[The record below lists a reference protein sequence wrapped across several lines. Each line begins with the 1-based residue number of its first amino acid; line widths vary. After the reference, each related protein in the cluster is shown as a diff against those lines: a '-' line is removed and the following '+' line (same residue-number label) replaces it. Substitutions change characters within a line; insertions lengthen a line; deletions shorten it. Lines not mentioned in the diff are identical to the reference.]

1 MKRLTL
7 LILTIVGNA
16 SMYGATLITAGDF
29 SNPSL
34 VTFGT
39 SGTFVNPALYT
50 ENGASFRA
58 TLTGGTLYVYSG
70 VMDPALAS
78 STKSIDVI
86 FGSQVNRFGF
96 LASTL
101 QSNSRDFQ
109 VDSVLFFSDTAMSNQ
124 TESYNT
130 VAAMSIGSFFGLEGA
145 SGFSAVRI
153 TMTPTSFSGFSPL
166 IDDFRFEATAANG
179 VPEPSSLA
187 MVGVGAGFLAMAW
200 RRRRASGI
208 R

>member
-1 MKRLTL
+1 MKRFSL
-7 LILTIVGNA
+7 LVLTIVCNA
-16 SMYGATLITAGDF
+16 TMYAATLITAGDF
-29 SNPSL
+29 SSPSL
-34 VTFGT
+34 VTFGA
-39 SGTFVNPALYT
+39 SGTFENPALYT

-58 TLTGGTLYVYSG
+58 TLTGDTLYVYDG
-70 VMDPALAS
+70 VLDPYVAP

-86 FGSQVNRFGF
+86 FDSQVNRFGF
-96 LASTL
+96 IASSL
-101 QSNSRDFQ
+101 QPNSRSFQ
-109 VDSVLFFSDTAMSNQ
+109 VDSVLFFSDMAMSNQ

-130 VAAMSIGSFFGLEGA
+130 VAAMSNGSFFGLEGA

-153 TMTPTSFSGFSPL
+153 TMTPTSFSGFSSL

-187 MVGVGAGFLAMAW
+187 MVGAGAGFLAMAW

>member
-34 VTFGT
+34 VTFGAP
-39 SGTFVNPALYT
+39 GTFTNPALYT

-58 TLTGGTLYVYSG
+58 SASADTIYVYNGFMDAAFSG
-70 VMDPALAS
+70 SPTSV
-78 STKSIDVI
+78 DVI
-86 FGSQVNRFGF
+86 FDSQVNRFGF
-96 LASTL
+96 ISSSAVT
-101 QSNSRDFQ
+101 SRTFR
-109 VDSVLFFSDTAMSNQ
+109 VDSVLFFSDMAMSTQ

-130 VAAMSIGSFFGLEGA
+130 AATVSSGNFFGLQGA

-153 TMTPTSFSGFSPL
+153 GLTSIGTSGFSPV